1 MGSTHS
7 WFRTILAIL
16 GSLVLLGLITGYI
29 LFQARLLIAGP
40 QIVLIEEPP
49 RVVNERFV
57 TLRGH
62 ARNITHITLNG
73 RPIFTDQA
81 GYFQEA
87 MMLENG
93 YTIATIA
100 ATDRYGRTTAVSREF
115 VFLPASIVP
124 STTDTISNE

>member
-1 MGSTHS
+1 
-7 WFRTILAIL
+7 
-16 GSLVLLGLITGYI
+16 
-29 LFQARLLIAGP
+29 
-40 QIVLIEEPP
+40 
-49 RVVNERFV
+49 V